1 MKVIL
6 LTSTFLLSLL
16 FVSFNA
22 NPSKKESFKNDFTY
36 VPSGT
41 FEYNNKKISVYA
53 FYMLKGEVTNKQY
66 RNFLKDLKANKREKD
81 YQLAVPDTTQWNSIS
96 ALNKP
101 MVNLYFNHPFYDN
114 YPVVNVTKK
123 GAELYCIWLTKQM
136 RKKYPKQNFND
147 FRLPTKA
154 EWVYA
159 AKADH
164 KNAPYPWGNAS
175 LTNSKG
181 CYLANYKLTGDENIR
196 RDENNNLVVVQP
208 LVNDKTYNASYTVSV
223 WSYLPNKFG
232 LYNMSGNVAE
242 MVANEDVVMG
252 GSWNDPGFDI
262 QVTSEKEFKSPNPTV
277 GFRVITSFNQS
288 K

>member
-1 MKVIL
+1 MKIIL
-6 LTSTFLLSLL
+6 FCSSLVLSLL
-16 FVSFNA
+16 LMSFT
-22 NPSKKESFKNDFTY
+22 SKSTKKDSFKKTYTY

-41 FEYNNKKISVYA
+41 FDYNNKRISVYA

-66 RNFLKDLKANKREKD
+66 RIFLYDLKTKGRDKEYLMA
-81 YQLAVPDTTQWNSIS
+81 LPDTAQWNSIGY
-96 ALNKP
+96 LNQP
-101 MVNLYFNHPFYDN
+101 MVNLYFNHPAYDN
-114 YPVVNVTKK
+114 YPVVNVSKK

-159 AKADH
+159 AKGDY
-164 KNAPYPWGNAS
+164 KNTPYPWGNEF

-181 CYLANYKLTGDENIR
+181 CCLANYKVIGDQNIHK
-196 RDENNNLVVVQP
+196 DSTNQLVVVQHSD
-208 LVNDKTYNASYTVSV
+208 NNTNYTVSV
-223 WSYLPNKFG
+223 YSYLPNKFG

-242 MVANEDVVMG
+242 MVADENVAMG
-252 GSWNDPGFDI
+252 GSWNDSGFDI
-262 QVTSEKEFKSPNPTV
+262 QVTSEKQFTSPQPTV
-277 GFRVITSFNQS
+277 GFRVITSFNSS